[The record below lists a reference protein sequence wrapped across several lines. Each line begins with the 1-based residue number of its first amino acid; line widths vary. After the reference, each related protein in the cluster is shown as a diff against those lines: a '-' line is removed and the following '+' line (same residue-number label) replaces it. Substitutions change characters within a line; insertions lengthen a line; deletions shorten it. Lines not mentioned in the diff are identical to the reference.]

1 MSIDTERLQGLKDE
15 LLEHR
20 RRLTGTIEHHELAGA
35 SLTEATGELQSSSA
49 DNHLADTATET
60 YERELDEGLEEDARG
75 QLREVEAALER
86 MEDGSYGT
94 CSVCGKEIPL
104 ERLEAVPWTTLCID
118 DARKQ
123 EQGR

>member
-1 MSIDTERLQGLKDE
+1 MSTDTDRLKAELEQHRQRLQG
-15 LLEHR
+15 
-20 RRLTGTIEHHELAGA
+20 TIDHHDIGA
-35 SLTEATGELQSSSA
+35 SSLTEETGELMSSSA

-60 YERELDEGLEEDARG
+60 YERELDEGLEADARE

-86 MEDGSYGT
+86 IERGDYGT
-94 CSVCGKEIPL
+94 CAVCGNEIPI

-123 EQGR
+123 LR